1 MSRDKT
7 TRPGTPRPTLFDKC
21 VGSLT
26 NNEDAGDGDAGD
38 GAYGL
43 TSLTN
48 NEDAGDGDAGDGA
61 YGLTSLSE

>member
-43 TSLTN
+43 TSL
-48 NEDAGDGDAGDGA
+48 
-61 YGLTSLSE
+61 SE